1 MICIF
6 EDIIVDVYVYV
17 DLFYMKIYK
26 QRLYIFIVYLWLC
39 SINGNDKYFLKQKNI
54 DFIIGLINNI

>member
-6 EDIIVDVYVYV
+6 EDFIVDVYVYV
-17 DLFYMKIYK
+17 DLFYMKINK

-39 SINGNDKYFLKQKNI
+39 SINGNDINI
-54 DFIIGLINNI
+54 FFKVEGY

>member
-6 EDIIVDVYVYV
+6 EDFIVDVYVYV
-17 DLFYMKIYK
+17 DLFYMKINK

-54 DFIIGLINNI
+54 DFIFGLINNI